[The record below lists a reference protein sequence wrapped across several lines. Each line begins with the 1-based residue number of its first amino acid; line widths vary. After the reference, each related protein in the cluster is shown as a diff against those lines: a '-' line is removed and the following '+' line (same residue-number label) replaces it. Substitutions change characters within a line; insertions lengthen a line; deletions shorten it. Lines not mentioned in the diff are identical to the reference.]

1 MPLGPLTENTQ
12 KFSDHA
18 ERAYGIL
25 SKTQGVAILSRP
37 LFFCYNGHM
46 GSVPIDAVFI
56 TGPQGSG
63 KGTQGQRLAEKLGFF
78 FWDMGEILRDIC
90 RIDDAFAKKIS
101 AMNKGTL
108 LSDEV
113 ILQIARERLA
123 LIPQDKGVVF
133 DGLPRRIQQAE
144 FLVKFLHD
152 QGRKNIVTVFLDVPR
167 EMSIERMLIRAKNQ
181 GRTDDTPEGIE
192 TRFRYYDE
200 MMSPTVE
207 YLKKETR
214 FVSVD
219 GSPSPDVVTKSIA
232 NALGLS

>member
-1 MPLGPLTENTQ
+1 
-12 KFSDHA
+12 
-18 ERAYGIL
+18 
-25 SKTQGVAILSRP
+25 
-37 LFFCYNGHM
+37 M
-46 GSVPIDAVFI
+46 GSIRIDAVLI

-78 FWDMGEILRDIC
+78 FWDTGEILRDIC

-123 LIPQDKGVVF
+123 LIPKDKGVVF
-133 DGLPRRIQQAE
+133 DGIPRRIQQAE
-144 FLVKFLHD
+144 FLVKFLRERG
-152 QGRKNIVTVFLDVPR
+152 QKEIVTVFLDVPR
-167 EMSIERMLIRAKNQ
+167 DMSIKRMLLRAKKE
-181 GRTDDTPEGIE
+181 GRADDTPEGIE
-192 TRFRYYDE
+192 TRFRSYDE
-200 MMSPTVE
+200 MMAPTVA

-219 GSPSPDVVTKSIA
+219 GTPSPDEVTKA
-232 NALGLS
+232 VMAALGLS